1 MMAWTRRSLLAAG
14 AIRAAAP
21 SLAWAYP
28 AEAALWEVRDGHAKV
43 YLFGDSGPLRSPW
56 RSARFDAALNE
67 SAVFWKETPD
77 PGPGANALFMA
88 KGIDPAR
95 PLSTWLIPEDRARV
109 AAAAVSVGLAPVLL
123 EGLRPWLAAVFLDSS
138 FRSHFG
144 FKDENGPE
152 HSLSVA
158 AKAAGKPV
166 RTEFPD
172 EAAIVDYFAGFS
184 RAAEIGALLRAVD
197 EIGAGPDVAQRAA
210 EAWAVGDLRPE
221 IQEVQRLSRAYP
233 DYYQAILVTRNRRW
247 APRFRAMLD
256 SGETTFVLVGGDHLV
271 GPDSV
276 QNQLAAAGME
286 ARRI

>member
-14 AIRAAAP
+14 AISAAAP
-21 SLAWAYP
+21 ALARGYP
-28 AEAALWEVRDGHAKV
+28 AEAALWEVRDGRAKV
-43 YLFGDSGPLRSPW
+43 FLFGDSGPLRSPW
-56 RSARFDAALNE
+56 RSARVDAALNE

-77 PGPGANALFMA
+77 AGPGANALFMA
-88 KGIDPAR
+88 KGIEPAR
-95 PLSTWLIPEDRARV
+95 PLSIWLTPEDRARV

-123 EGLRPWLAAVFLDSS
+123 ERLRPWLAAVFLDSS

-144 FKDENGPE
+144 FKPENSPE
-152 HSLSVA
+152 HELSVT
-158 AKAAGKPV
+158 AKTAGKPL

-172 EAAIVDYFAGFS
+172 EAAIVDYFADFS
-184 RAAEIGALLRAVD
+184 RAAEVGALLRAVD
-197 EIGAGPDVAQRAA
+197 EIEAGPDVAQRAA

-221 IQEVQRLSRAYP
+221 FQEVQRLTRAYP
-233 DYYQAILVTRNRRW
+233 DYYQAILVARNRRW

-256 SGETTFVLVGGDHLV
+256 GGGTTFVLVGGDHLV

>member
-1 MMAWTRRSLLAAG
+1 MVWTRRGLIAAG
-14 AIRAAAP
+14 AVFAATPA
-21 SLAWAYP
+21 LARAYP
-28 AEAALWEVRDGHAKV
+28 AEAALWEVRDGRAKV
-43 YLFGDSGPLRSPW
+43 FLFGDSGPLRSPW
-56 RSARFDAALNE
+56 RSARFEAALNE

-77 PGPGANALFMA
+77 SGPGANALFMA

-95 PLSTWLIPEDRARV
+95 PLSTWLTPNDRARV

-123 EGLRPWLAAVFLDSS
+123 ERLRPWLAAVFLDSS

-144 FKDENGPE
+144 FKQENSPE
-152 HSLSVA
+152 YELSLVA
-158 AKAAGKPV
+158 TGAGKLLH
-166 RTEFPD
+166 TEFPD

-184 RAAEIGALLRAVD
+184 RAAEVGALLRAVG
-197 EIGAGPDVAQRAA
+197 EIEAGPDVAQRAA

-221 IQEVQRLSRAYP
+221 IQEIRRIGRTYP
-233 DYYQAILVTRNRRW
+233 DYYQAILVARNRRW

-256 SGETTFVLVGGDHLV
+256 GAETTFVLVGGDHLV